1 MSVQIVDNPD
11 RSRYEAQEDGTV
23 VAYVEYDRH
32 EDFTA
37 FPHTEVS
44 RGHQG
49 QGLAGMLVRQAMDDI
64 RESGD
69 KAYPLCPY
77 VKTWFDKH
85 PEYGDILYQP

>member
-11 RSRYEAQEDGTV
+11 RSRYEAQEDGRV

-32 EDFTA
+32 EHFTS

-44 RGHQG
+44 KDHRG
-49 QGLAGMLVRQAMDDI
+49 QGLGGMLVRQAMDDV

-69 KAYPLCPY
+69 KA
-77 VKTWFDKH
+77 
-85 PEYGDILYQP
+85 